1 MKKIF
6 NRNVGGQDNKIYVL
20 VIVLFAICF
29 AIPSI
34 TYLFQNKTVLE
45 FKDEFKFLMDESS
58 RLYQTVIYGIIL
70 VGFVFSYGILMK
82 DRNKIFK
89 NTKQI
94 FVLTFIVSAI
104 FVLVIP
110 FMSSDVFY
118 YLGVGRLNAK
128 YGQNPYY
135 VTMKAYVEQ
144 EAPNLEQD
152 TVLQKGYQNY
162 WSGTTV
168 VYGPIWT
175 MICSTIA
182 GLSFGNIDVGLWLF
196 KIANLAVHLLNCYLI
211 YKITN
216 KKKLFILLYGLNPF
230 VLLEG
235 IGNVHNDMFVVCFI
249 LLAFF
254 ALLKKKNLVLSIF
267 CLALATDI
275 KYFAILLLPLFVIY
289 FYREEKVSKRFLKCI
304 QYGLLYAVF
313 VALPYWLYIRDLQ
326 VFMGMNTQRGKV
338 TKGIYFF
345 IMQYFTNPENLHK
358 LLADIVLVIFVVAYF
373 YKSVKLLFQAE
384 IKFSKE
390 MKDLY
395 WFMLAFLWLLIS
407 NFQPWYFMWL
417 TPFMFWQNGK
427 NIKLMVQMQILTL
440 VADMVFLAYSEYYI
454 YGVPFFVIFLV
465 GTLVCMLQNKKEKI
479 VYIRG

>member
-6 NRNVGGQDNKIYVL
+6 NRNVGRQDNRIYVL

-29 AIPSI
+29 AVPSI
-34 TYLFQNKTVLE
+34 TYLFQNKTVLD
-45 FKDEFKFLMDESS
+45 FKDEFKFLMDESN

-70 VGFVFSYGILMK
+70 AGFVFSYGILIK
-82 DRNKIFK
+82 DRNKIFR
-89 NTKQI
+89 NNKQI

-135 VTMKAYVEQ
+135 VTMKDYVEN
-144 EAPNLEQD
+144 EVPNLEQD

-182 GLSFGNIDVGLWLF
+182 GLSFGNIDIGLWLF
-196 KIANLAVHLLNCYLI
+196 KMANLAVHLLNCYLI
-211 YKITN
+211 YQITN
-216 KKKLFILLYGLNPF
+216 KKKLFVLLYGLNLF

-235 IGNVHNDMFVVCFI
+235 IANVHNDIFVVCFI

-254 ALLKKKNLVLSIF
+254 ALLKKKNLVFSVL
-267 CLALATDI
+267 CLGLATDI

-289 FYREEKVSKRFLKCI
+289 FYRDKKVSKRFLKCI
-304 QYGLLYAVF
+304 QYGLLYTVF
-313 VALPYWLYIRDLQ
+313 VALPYLLYIQDLQ

-345 IMQYFTNPENLHK
+345 IMQYFTSPENLHK
-358 LLADIVLVIFVVAYF
+358 LLADVVLVIFVLVYF
-373 YKSVKLLFQAE
+373 YKSVKLLFQRE

-390 MKDLY
+390 MKNLY

-427 NIKLMVQMQILTL
+427 NIKLIVQMQILTL

-454 YGVPFFVIFLV
+454 YGVPFFVVFLV
-465 GTLVCMLQNKKEKI
+465 GTLVCMLQNKKEKMI
-479 VYIRG
+479 YIRG